1 MEKDEG
7 VEVTC
12 EELGKGTAEKK
23 LKKVEVFH
31 TIADVPNDTSFEA
44 VFRNVFLGLLYKM
57 RKL

>member
-1 MEKDEG
+1 MRAWKLPVKSLVKEPQ
-7 VEVTC
+7 
-12 EELGKGTAEKK
+12 KK
-23 LKKVEVFH
+23 KKKVEICH